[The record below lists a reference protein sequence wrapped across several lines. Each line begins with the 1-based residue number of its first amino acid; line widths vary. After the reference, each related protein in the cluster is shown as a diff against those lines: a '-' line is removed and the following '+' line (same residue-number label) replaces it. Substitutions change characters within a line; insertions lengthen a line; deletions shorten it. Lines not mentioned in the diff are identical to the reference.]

1 MTEAPMRTVVVDDEP
16 LARRGMAKLV
26 SATAGFEVVGEAGD
40 CDAAVEVI
48 ERTRPELVLLDVQ
61 LPGEDAFAI
70 IRAVGPKRMPMV
82 VFVTAHDAFA
92 VRAFE
97 VQALDY
103 VLKPFSNARLRSAL
117 HRARAARPADLA
129 RRLEAL
135 VIPRPVRFEARV
147 GNRTVLVAS
156 TEIDWIEGAS
166 YYAVLHAG
174 VEEHLIRETLERIE
188 ERLDGSRFL
197 RVHRSAIVQLDR
209 VRELRPSKGEV
220 VLRDGTAVKVS
231 RARWRA
237 LTTAL
242 GGAGA

>member
-1 MTEAPMRTVVVDDEP
+1 MRTVVVDDEP
-16 LARRGMAKLV
+16 LARSGMVKLV
-26 SATAGFEVVGEAGD
+26 TATAGFEVVGQAGD
-40 CDAAVEVI
+40 CASAVEVI
-48 ERTRPELVLLDVQ
+48 ERTRPDLVLLDVQ

-70 IRAVGPKRMPMV
+70 IRTVGPARMPMV

-103 VLKPFSNARLRSAL
+103 VLKPFTNARLRTAL
-117 HRARAARPADLA
+117 QRARTARPGDLA

-147 GNRTVLVAS
+147 GNRTVLVSAS
-156 TEIDWIEGAS
+156 EIDWIEGAS

-174 VEEHLIRETLERIE
+174 SEEHLVRETMERIE
-188 ERLDGSRFL
+188 ERLDGARFL

-209 VRELRPSKGEV
+209 VRELRPARSEV

-237 LTTAL
+237 LTAAL
-242 GGAGA
+242 GGAG